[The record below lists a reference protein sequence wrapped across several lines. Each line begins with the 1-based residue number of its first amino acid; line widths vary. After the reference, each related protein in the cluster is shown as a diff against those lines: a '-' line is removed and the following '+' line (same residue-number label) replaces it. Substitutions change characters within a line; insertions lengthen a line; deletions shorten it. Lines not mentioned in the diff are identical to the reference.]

1 MDGAK
6 LRGQDRL
13 VRVLVCFALLML
25 GCDRDGTKADPTPNV
40 APRAPLRSGDELLVG
55 TWEVDGFE
63 ASSPETAG
71 SVAAL
76 QAQVDSPEARSVRI
90 AYSKTDVRILV
101 PGQPTIS
108 SPYEVLDKR
117 SGFIHFKSGPDK
129 VTITFRDDDHM
140 VVDRANNPF
149 GAKMKMKRSTL
160 LPGSS
165 ASIVTG
171 LPMGSVR
178 VVGTNSAG
186 HQIVKIGP

>member
-6 LRGQDRL
+6 LRGQDRA
-13 VRVLVCFALLML
+13 VRLLVCFALLTL
-25 GCDRDGTKADPTPNV
+25 GCDRDGTKPDP
-40 APRAPLRSGDELLVG
+40 APSAKPALRSGDELLVG

-63 ASSPETAG
+63 AASPATSA

-76 QAQVDSPEARSVRI
+76 QAQVDTPEARSVRI
-90 AYSKTDVRILV
+90 SYSARDVRIYV

-108 SPYEVLDKR
+108 SPYEVLDKK
-117 SGFIHFKSGPDK
+117 SGYVQFKSGPDT
-129 VTITFRDDDHM
+129 VAVTFRDDDHM
-140 VVDRANNPF
+140 VVDRANNPY

-160 LPGSS
+160 LPGTNAS
-165 ASIVTG
+165 AVSG
-171 LPMGSVR
+171 FPMGTPR